1 MKKFEKIVT
10 WIQEEVRSGRMVSG
24 EKLPSEQELSEQ
36 FQVSRQTVRRALEE
50 LVKENI
56 VESRRGSGSYIC
68 EDAGILLGNTERR
81 ADHEEKRIA
90 VMLTYI
96 DTYIFPIIVREIEKK
111 VTQAGGILQIAM
123 TDNSVAKERMHLE
136 EFLRT
141 RRIDGLIAEPVKSG
155 LPNPNLDLYQKLQK
169 SGIPVVFVNSFYENL
184 TIPHVSLDDEKAG
197 YLATKHL
204 LECGHTR
211 IAGIF
216 KADDGQGRMRYAG
229 YTKALM
235 EHSLKI
241 KNRQILWVDSEDIR
255 EMEMESD
262 RVLKRLDGCTA
273 CVCYNDEIASKLV
286 KVLQSAE
293 IKVPDQISVI
303 GIDRESG
310 HFVIKPSGVEYDKLT
325 PEDMVVVDLNGNK
338 VEGRYNPSSDTP
350 THVVLYNRFPK
361 IGGVVHTHSAWA
373 TSWAQAGRD
382 IPCYGTTHA
391 DYIYGEIPCV
401 RNLTKEEIEE
411 AYEKNTGVLIADEFE
426 AKKKDYIAVP
436 AVLCKNHGVFTWGK
450 DAHEAVHNAVVA
462 EEVAKMAARCEMI
475 NPQIKPAPQ
484 ELQDK
489 HYYRKHGANAY
500 YGQNTAK

>member
-68 EDAGILLGNTERR
+68 EDAGMLLGNTERR

-96 DTYIFPIIVREIEKK
+96 DTYIFPVIIREIEKK

-169 SGIPVVFVNSFYENL
+169 SGIPVLFVNSFYENL

-262 RVLKRLDGCTA
+262 RILKRLDGCTA
-273 CVCYNDEIASKLV
+273 CVCYNDEVANKLAGICMDQGIRIPEDLSIVGIDNSDLARFCEIPFTSAVNPVQKLGEIAAEMMIEKLRGTGELETVELMPELVIRNSV
-286 KVLQSAE
+286 KV
-293 IKVPDQISVI
+293 ITQI
-303 GIDRESG
+303 
-310 HFVIKPSGVEYDKLT
+310 
-325 PEDMVVVDLNGNK
+325 
-338 VEGRYNPSSDTP
+338 
-350 THVVLYNRFPK
+350 
-361 IGGVVHTHSAWA
+361 
-373 TSWAQAGRD
+373 
-382 IPCYGTTHA
+382 
-391 DYIYGEIPCV
+391 
-401 RNLTKEEIEE
+401 
-411 AYEKNTGVLIADEFE
+411 
-426 AKKKDYIAVP
+426 
-436 AVLCKNHGVFTWGK
+436 
-450 DAHEAVHNAVVA
+450 
-462 EEVAKMAARCEMI
+462 
-475 NPQIKPAPQ
+475 
-484 ELQDK
+484 
-489 HYYRKHGANAY
+489 
-500 YGQNTAK
+500 

>member
-68 EDAGILLGNTERR
+68 EDAGMLLGNTERR

-96 DTYIFPIIVREIEKK
+96 DTYIFPVIIREIEKK
-111 VTQAGGILQIAM
+111 VPQAGGILQIAM

-169 SGIPVVFVNSFYENL
+169 SGIPVLFVNSFYENL

-216 KADDGQGRMRYAG
+216 KADDIQGQNRHRGYVQALQEAG
-229 YTKALM
+229 MLYDPDKVIWFHTEDRKVHPREGILRLLAKGI
-235 EHSLKI
+235 SLDA
-241 KNRQILWVDSEDIR
+241 V
-255 EMEMESD
+255 
-262 RVLKRLDGCTA
+262 
-273 CVCYNDEIASKLV
+273 VCYNDQIAMQIIPALASRG
-286 KVLQSAE
+286 
-293 IKVPDQISVI
+293 IRVPEDISVT
-303 GIDRESG
+303 G
-310 HFVIKPSGVEYDKLT
+310 YDNSCMAMGDGFHLTTIVHPQEKLGEMAAQLLLSLLRGET
-325 PEDMVVVDLNGNK
+325 LQPEQSKILIQPELVVGNSCCSRLR
-338 VEGRYNPSSDTP
+338 VS
-350 THVVLYNRFPK
+350 
-361 IGGVVHTHSAWA
+361 
-373 TSWAQAGRD
+373 
-382 IPCYGTTHA
+382 
-391 DYIYGEIPCV
+391 
-401 RNLTKEEIEE
+401 EE
-411 AYEKNTGVLIADEFE
+411 AT
-426 AKKKDYIAVP
+426 
-436 AVLCKNHGVFTWGK
+436 
-450 DAHEAVHNAVVA
+450 NARG
-462 EEVAKMAARCEMI
+462 ERNI
-475 NPQIKPAPQ
+475 TP
-484 ELQDK
+484 
-489 HYYRKHGANAY
+489 
-500 YGQNTAK
+500 